1 MFSHLDILYDYY
13 TSSYFRMLKSEFE
26 IPEIVTESGDIP
38 KRDSRTAKRKRGKS
52 VEKKSAREK
61 ARTAQKETTADYNDG
76 PDVLLEDLSGDQ
88 LAVVTVLKKG
98 DLYLDDII
106 EKTEIDSLNILAV
119 LTELEIIG
127 AVRLKEGRKYGLS
140 EKN

>member
-1 MFSHLDILYDYY
+1 MY
-13 TSSYFRMLKSEFE
+13 
-26 IPEIVTESGDIP
+26 
-38 KRDSRTAKRKRGKS
+38 KR
-52 VEKKSAREK
+52 
-61 ARTAQKETTADYNDG
+61 Q
-76 PDVLLEDLSGDQ
+76 DQ